1 MAVLKGKWK
10 VKDGKLVK
18 GSGRKL
24 SVSERLRQKGSKRVR
39 VVKKGTT
46 T

>member
-1 MAVLKGKWK
+1 MARLPGRWT

-18 GSGRKL
+18 GGRKL

-39 VVKKGTT
+39 VVKRGTT
-46 T
+46 K